1 MDSGT
6 IFYIIAV
13 VIYFIYSA
21 LQQKKGTPKDGE
33 VPEENPNG
41 QGEIP
46 KKGTFEDLLREIRKE
61 QGEREEDLVT
71 TSRPAKREP
80 EEISAK
86 KPYADRRE
94 YAPAPSGNRMADA
107 YDKYQS
113 KQPLVKL
120 DDQVDIHDDKQI
132 LGKVE
137 SVSVRSNK
145 NPYAQL
151 LKNPKTLREAL
162 VVSEILNRKH
172 F

>member
-21 LQQKKGTPKDGE
+21 LQQKKGQPKDGE
-33 VPEENPNG
+33 VP
-41 QGEIP
+41 GESQDTPRDIP
-46 KKGTFEDLLREIRKE
+46 KNGTFEDLLREIRRE
-61 QGEREEDLVT
+61 QGEREEELVI
-71 TSRPAKREP
+71 TSRPATTETHEPIGRNPKVDRE
-80 EEISAK
+80 EVVTSSTA
-86 KPYADRRE
+86 
-94 YAPAPSGNRMADA
+94 SRMADA
-107 YDKYQS
+107 YGKYQS

-120 DDQVDIHDDKQI
+120 DDQVDIHDDKKI

-137 SVSVRSNK
+137 SVTVKNNK

-151 LKNPKTLREAL
+151 LKSPNTLRDAV
-162 VVSEILNRKH
+162 VVSEILNRRH